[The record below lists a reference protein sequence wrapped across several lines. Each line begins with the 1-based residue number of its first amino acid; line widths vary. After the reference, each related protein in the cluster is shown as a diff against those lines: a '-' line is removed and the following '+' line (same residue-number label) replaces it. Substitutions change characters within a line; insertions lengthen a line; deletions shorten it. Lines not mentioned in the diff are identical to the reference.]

1 MCYLEPEFLLPLSI
15 SFPRFGQTLKMR
27 ESAEKSGK
35 QGRLAGET
43 SLRTR
48 LHTARVA
55 PGPAWNRAGPRLQL
69 PVPLALACAQGLGL
83 AFLEAIKKQ
92 RLVIT

>member
-1 MCYLEPEFLLPLSI
+1 MELV
-15 SFPRFGQTLKMR
+15 K
-27 ESAEKSGK
+27 
-35 QGRLAGET
+35 GRRRQAGWET